1 MEKKTRLKGAEL
13 VKAIKNW
20 ALDNYGKGGD
30 VIVECYTD
38 AEIEAEFKSLTAAKR
53 FCGIR
58 KERSDEIRATV
69 W

>member
-13 VKAIKNW
+13 VKAIKDW
-20 ALDNYGKGGD
+20 ALDNYDKGGD

-38 AEIEAEFKSLTAAKR
+38 AEIEAEFKSLAAAKR
-53 FCGIR
+53 ACKVR
-58 KERSDEIRATV
+58 KSYADDIRATA